1 VGGLTHI
8 QQNATI
14 HSDSQAIK
22 ATNSNE
28 VQSMQT
34 WLVGLDVGTTSCKA
48 VVMTP
53 EGREVASGRAPTPWT
68 TTAIGTQTGGEE
80 LVVAAR
86 AALSSAVAAAPAG
99 RIVGVGVASMA
110 ESGVLLSREGTAVA
124 PVIAWHDTRDETE
137 TGDLRTQL
145 GAEFSVRTGLPMRQ
159 QWSLTK
165 HRWQLD
171 HDDAAALAVR
181 RLGVAEW
188 IVHALGGDQVSEQSL
203 ASRTGWL
210 DLARRDWWDEAL
222 AWSGAPH
229 SLLPELVASG
239 EPVGTAHDR
248 WDIPGLAGATLTVAG
263 HDHQAAAIGADAA
276 RLHAEL
282 DSCGTAEAYVRTV
295 PPALPAADIRALTDS
310 GITVGWHAL
319 PEHWC
324 LLGAT
329 RGGLV
334 LQRILAL
341 LGRGRADLPALDAA
355 ALDVAALG
363 TEPGALTVTGADGS
377 DVGVHHVGDDVN
389 PARVWRAAL
398 AAAVDAGRDIHDAMT
413 RASGAHQDLV
423 VTGGWAH
430 STGVLTLKRRALGE
444 LRIPHV
450 GEAGARGAALLAGSA
465 AGVYATPAD
474 HPRPVALE
482 PSPSGVA
489 AR

>member
-1 VGGLTHI
+1 
-8 QQNATI
+8 
-14 HSDSQAIK
+14 
-22 ATNSNE
+22 
-28 VQSMQT
+28 
-34 WLVGLDVGTTSCKA
+34 
-48 VVMTP
+48 MTP

-68 TTAIGTQTGGEE
+68 STALGAQTGGEE
-80 LVVAAR
+80 LVATAR
-86 AALSSAVAAAPAG
+86 SALSSAVAAALRMTGRPG

-110 ESGVLLSREGTAVA
+110 ESGVLLNREGGPVA
-124 PVIAWHDTRDETE
+124 AVIAWHDTRDTAETD
-137 TGDLRTQL
+137 DLRAEL
-145 GAEFSVRTGLPMRQ
+145 GADFSVRTGLPMRQ

-171 HDDAAALAVR
+171 HDEAASHGVR

-188 IVHALGGDQVSEQSL
+188 IVHALGGEQVSEQSL

-210 DLARRDWWDEAL
+210 DLSRRSWWDEAL
-222 AWSGAPH
+222 AWSGATT

-239 EPVGTAHDR
+239 EPVGTAHQH
-248 WDIPGLAGATLTVAG
+248 WDIPGLAGAALTVAG

-282 DSCGTAEAYVRTV
+282 DSCGTAEAFVRTV
-295 PPALPAADIRALTDS
+295 PPGLAATDVRALTDAA
-310 GITVGWHAL
+310 ITVGWHAL

-341 LGRGRADLPALDAA
+341 LGRDRSNLPALDAA
-355 ALDVAALG
+355 ALDVASPGA
-363 TEPGALTVTGADGS
+363 EPGELTVTGADGS
-377 DVGVHHVGDDVN
+377 EVGLRHVGDDVD

-398 AAAVDAGRDIHDAMT
+398 TAAVEAGRDIHDAMT

-474 HPRPVALE
+474 YPRPATHE
-482 PSPSGVA
+482 PSPLA
-489 AR
+489 PR

>member
-1 VGGLTHI
+1 
-8 QQNATI
+8 
-14 HSDSQAIK
+14 
-22 ATNSNE
+22 
-28 VQSMQT
+28 
-34 WLVGLDVGTTSCKA
+34 
-48 VVMTP
+48 
-53 EGREVASGRAPTPWT
+53 
-68 TTAIGTQTGGEE
+68 
-80 LVVAAR
+80 
-86 AALSSAVAAAPAG
+86 
-99 RIVGVGVASMA
+99 MA
-110 ESGVLLSREGTAVA
+110 ESGVLLDTHGDAVA
-124 PVIAWHDTRDETE
+124 PVIAWHDTRDRAETD
-137 TGDLRTQL
+137 DLRAEL
-145 GAEFSVRTGLPMRQ
+145 GGEFSVRTGLPLRQ

-171 HDDAAALAVR
+171 HDEAAARAVR

-188 IVHALGGDQVSEQSL
+188 IVHALGGDPVSEQSL

-210 DLARRDWWDEAL
+210 DLSRRCWWHEAL
-222 AWSGAPH
+222 AWSGVAP
-229 SLLPELVASG
+229 SLLPELVACG

-248 WDIPGLAGATLTVAG
+248 WGVPGLAGATLTVAG

-282 DSCGTAEAYVRTV
+282 DSCGTAEAFVRTV
-295 PPALPAADIRALTDS
+295 PPGLPAADIRALTDA

-334 LQRILAL
+334 LQRVLAL
-341 LGRGRADLPALDAA
+341 LGRGRAELPALDAA
-355 ALDVAALG
+355 ALEAD
-363 TEPGALTVTGADGS
+363 PGELTVTGADGS
-377 DVGVHHVGDDVN
+377 EVALRHVGDDVD

-398 AAAVDAGRDIHDAMT
+398 SAAVEAGRDIHDAMT

-430 STGVLTLKRRALGE
+430 STGVLALKRRALGA
-444 LRIPHV
+444 LRLPQV

-474 HPRPVALE
+474 YPRPAAVE
-482 PSPSGVA
+482 PAPASTG

>member
-1 VGGLTHI
+1 
-8 QQNATI
+8 
-14 HSDSQAIK
+14 
-22 ATNSNE
+22 
-28 VQSMQT
+28 MQT

-53 EGREVASGRAPTPWT
+53 EGQELAVGRAPTPWT
-68 TTAIGTQTGGEE
+68 TTALGTQTDAAE
-80 LVVAAR
+80 LVAAAR
-86 AALSSAVAAAPAG
+86 SALTGAVAAAPRTTGQPG

-110 ESGVLLSREGTAVA
+110 ESGVLLTRDGGAAA
-124 PVIAWHDTRDETE
+124 PVIAWHDTRDRAETD
-137 TGDLRTQL
+137 DLRAEL
-145 GAEFSVRTGLPMRQ
+145 GVDFSVRTGLPLRQ

-171 HDDAAALAVR
+171 HDEAAGHAVR

-210 DLARRDWWDEAL
+210 DLSRRGWWDEAL
-222 AWSGAPH
+222 AWSGAPR

-239 EPVGTAHDR
+239 EPVGTAHQH
-248 WDIPGLAGATLTVAG
+248 WDVPGLAGATLTVAG

-276 RLHAEL
+276 RVHAEL

-295 PPALPAADIRALTDS
+295 PPGLPAADIRALTDA

-334 LQRILAL
+334 LQRMLAL

-355 ALDVAALG
+355 AMAVD
-363 TEPGALTVTGADGS
+363 PGELTVTGADGS
-377 DVGVHHVGDDVN
+377 EVGLRHVGDDVD

-398 AAAVDAGRDIHDAMT
+398 TAAVDAGRDIHDAMT
-413 RASGAHQDLV
+413 RATGAHQDLV

-450 GEAGARGAALLAGSA
+450 GEAGARGAALLAGTA

-474 HPRPVALE
+474 HPRPPAVE
-482 PSPSGVA
+482 PSPVA